1 MGILYVQII
10 LIPQSKHIKSFVP
23 RKSRFSYKKEHEN
36 PEIQVAIDKGLMVT
50 YMWNIYISPGQLSLD
65 LSCCDAK

>member
-1 MGILYVQII
+1 M
-10 LIPQSKHIKSFVP
+10 P
-23 RKSRFSYKKEHEN
+23 RKSRFSYKQEHEN